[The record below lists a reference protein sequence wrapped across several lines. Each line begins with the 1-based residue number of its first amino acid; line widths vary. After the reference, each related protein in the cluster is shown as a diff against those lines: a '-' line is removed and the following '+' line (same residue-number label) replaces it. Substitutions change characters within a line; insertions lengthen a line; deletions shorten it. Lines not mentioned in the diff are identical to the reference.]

1 MKSYYPFP
9 CLFLS
14 FSLFSYGSYGGYICW
29 WRWDYINRKNQ
40 LIVASV
46 DSGEPKILISVPAML
61 VVALLKDVPHSIDL
75 HDVVDVIMIL
85 LILLEFEYHIPED
98 RLVFTLLLSIWNCRC
113 LVG

>member
-1 MKSYYPFP
+1 M
-9 CLFLS
+9 
-14 FSLFSYGSYGGYICW
+14 
-29 WRWDYINRKNQ
+29 
-40 LIVASV
+40 

-98 RLVFTLLLSIWNCRC
+98 RLVFTLLLPRL
-113 LVG
+113 LVLRLHRVLLLQDQFGTVEV